1 MYVQMG
7 AQSRCQNFY
16 RSICIRNT
24 ENKTLN
30 NHNPRPTGSQSDP
43 APTSKRPFRKTEDLG
58 GLGVDTGDVSDQVA
72 DSSRVS
78 HLVVVPSDELDELVV
93 EGDTGLGV
101 EDGRSGGSD
110 KVGRAVG
117 ARREL
122 ISLVSQTWAADFW
135 ICKLTRPRPRCTR
148 GFP

>member
-1 MYVQMG
+1 M
-7 AQSRCQNFY
+7 
-16 RSICIRNT
+16 
-24 ENKTLN
+24 N
-30 NHNPRPTGSQSDP
+30 NHIPRPTGSQNDP
-43 APTSKRPFRKTEDLG
+43 APTPRGRSVSETEDLG
-58 GLGVDTGDVSDQVA
+58 GLGVDTSDVGDQVA

-122 ISLVSQTWAADFW
+122 ISLVPQTWAADF
-135 ICKLTRPRPRCTR
+135 
-148 GFP
+148 